1 MLLKIGIKNL
11 LGAGLRTWLNVFVTS
26 VSFFMIIF
34 MSALYDGMRE
44 HAKQVSIDTEIAG
57 GAYWHPNYDPM
68 DPMTFEDAH
77 SKPPSEINKLIDDNE
92 AFPVLVSQASI
103 YPNGRMMPVIMR
115 GIEPNQEL
123 INLPTKVLNTQNNS
137 YIPVLIGRGMAKYT
151 NLKEGDT
158 FMLRWLDANKTYDAN
173 DGVIVHIMDTE
184 NFKIDMGQI
193 WLPIKHLQQ
202 MLNMPKEV
210 TYVTYKK
217 KIPLVDNYEDW
228 VPKDVKY
235 LIRDME
241 AIIEADEPNAVVMY
255 ITLLIL
261 AAIGIFNSQVLSIF
275 RRRKEIGTFMALG
288 MTRTKVVS
296 LFTLEGGLNA
306 FLAMLMTIIIFGPVF
321 WYFGIY
327 GIPLPIDYSDMG
339 LIIAK
344 SLIPVYSIGL
354 FISTAIIIAGTVL
367 IVSYLPS
374 RKISKMKPTDAL
386 RGKITV

>member
-1 MLLKIGIKNL
+1 
-11 LGAGLRTWLNVFVTS
+11 
-26 VSFFMIIF
+26 
-34 MSALYDGMRE
+34 
-44 HAKQVSIDTEIAG
+44 
-57 GAYWHPNYDPM
+57 
-68 DPMTFEDAH
+68 
-77 SKPPSEINKLIDDNE
+77 
-92 AFPVLVSQASI
+92 
-103 YPNGRMMPVIMR
+103 
-115 GIEPNQEL
+115 
-123 INLPTKVLNTQNNS
+123 
-137 YIPVLIGRGMAKYT
+137 
-151 NLKEGDT
+151 
-158 FMLRWLDANKTYDAN
+158 
-173 DGVIVHIMDTE
+173 
-184 NFKIDMGQI
+184 
-193 WLPIKHLQQ
+193 
-202 MLNMPKEV
+202 MPKEV

-241 AIIEADEPNAVVMY
+241 AIIEADEPNAAVMY

-306 FLAMLMTIIIFGPVF
+306 FLAMLMTIILFGPVF

-354 FISTAIIIAGTVL
+354 FLSTAIIIASTVL

-386 RGKITV
+386 RGKLTV

>member
-26 VSFFMIIF
+26 ISFFMIIF

-103 YPNGRMMPVIMR
+103 YPNGRMMPVILR

-241 AIIEADEPNAVVMY
+241 AIIEADEPNAAVMY

-306 FLAMLMTIIIFGPVF
+306 FLAMLMTIILFGPVF

-354 FISTAIIIAGTVL
+354 FLSTAIIIASTVL

-386 RGKITV
+386 RGKLTV

>member
-44 HAKQVSIDTEIAG
+44 YAKQVSIDTEIAG

-77 SKPPSEINKLIDDNE
+77 SKPPSEISKLIDNNE

-103 YPNGRMMPVIMR
+103 YPNGRMMPVIMK

-151 NLKEGDT
+151 KLKEGDT

-173 DGVIVHIMDTE
+173 DGIIVHIMDTE
-184 NFKIDMGQI
+184 NFKVDMGQI
-193 WLPIKHLQQ
+193 WLPIAHLQK
-202 MLNMPKEV
+202 MLDMPKEA

-217 KIPLVDNYEDW
+217 KISLVENYKDW
-228 VPKDVKY
+228 VPRNVKY

-241 AIIEADEPNAVVMY
+241 AIIEADEPNAAVMY
-255 ITLLIL
+255 VTLLIL

-275 RRRKEIGTFMALG
+275 RRRKEIGTLMALG

-306 FLAMLMTIIIFGPVF
+306 FLAMLMTIILFGPVF

-344 SLIPVYSIGL
+344 SLIPVYSISL
-354 FISTAIIIAGTVL
+354 FISTAIIIASTVL

>member
-77 SKPPSEINKLIDDNE
+77 SKPPSEINKLIDNNK

-103 YPNGRMMPVIMR
+103 YPNGRMMPVIMK

-151 NLKEGDT
+151 KLKEGDT

-173 DGVIVHIMDTE
+173 DGIIVHIMDTE
-184 NFKIDMGQI
+184 NFKVDMGQI
-193 WLPIKHLQQ
+193 WLPIEHLQK
-202 MLNMPKEV
+202 MLDMPKEA

-217 KIPLVDNYEDW
+217 KISLVENYKDW
-228 VPKDVKY
+228 VPRNVKY

-241 AIIEADEPNAVVMY
+241 AIIEADEPNAAVMY
-255 ITLLIL
+255 VTLLIL

-275 RRRKEIGTFMALG
+275 RRRKEIGTLMALG

-306 FLAMLMTIIIFGPVF
+306 FLAMLMTIILFGPVF

-344 SLIPVYSIGL
+344 SLIPVYSISL
-354 FISTAIIIAGTVL
+354 FISTAIIIASTVL

>member
-44 HAKQVSIDTEIAG
+44 YAKQVSIDTEIAG

-77 SKPPSEINKLIDDNE
+77 SKPPSEINKLIDNNK

-103 YPNGRMMPVIMR
+103 YPNGRMMPVIMK

-151 NLKEGDT
+151 KLKEGDT

-173 DGVIVHIMDTE
+173 DGIIVHIMDTE
-184 NFKIDMGQI
+184 NFKVDMGQI
-193 WLPIKHLQQ
+193 WLPIEHLQK
-202 MLNMPKEV
+202 MLDMPKEA

-217 KIPLVDNYEDW
+217 KISLVENYKDW
-228 VPKDVKY
+228 VPRNVKY

-241 AIIEADEPNAVVMY
+241 AIIEADEPNAAVMY
-255 ITLLIL
+255 VTLLIL

-275 RRRKEIGTFMALG
+275 RRRKEIGTLMALG

-306 FLAMLMTIIIFGPVF
+306 FLAMLMTIILFGPVF

-344 SLIPVYSIGL
+344 SLIPVYSISL
-354 FISTAIIIAGTVL
+354 FISTAIIIASTVL

>member
-77 SKPPSEINKLIDDNE
+77 SKPPSEINKLIDNNK

-103 YPNGRMMPVIMR
+103 YPNGRMMPVIMK

-151 NLKEGDT
+151 KLKEGDT

-173 DGVIVHIMDTE
+173 DGIIVHIMDTE
-184 NFKIDMGQI
+184 NFKVDMGQI
-193 WLPIKHLQQ
+193 WLPIEHLQK
-202 MLNMPKEV
+202 MLDMPKEA

-217 KIPLVDNYEDW
+217 KISLVENYKDW
-228 VPKDVKY
+228 VPRNVKY

-241 AIIEADEPNAVVMY
+241 AIIEADEPNAAVMY
-255 ITLLIL
+255 VTLLIL

-275 RRRKEIGTFMALG
+275 RRRKEIGTLMALG

-344 SLIPVYSIGL
+344 SLIPVYSISL
-354 FISTAIIIAGTVL
+354 FISTAIIIASTVL